1 MPQTTTKER
10 ETHGRAIVIGASI
23 AGLLAARVLA
33 DYYDQ
38 ILVVERDVFPEHP
51 QPRAGAPQSYHIHR
65 LLPRG
70 DMILEQLFP
79 GYVDD
84 LLAYGAYS
92 LEGKRSTMLTEHG
105 PVMLDLPLM
114 KVSCSRPL
122 LEWVIRQRVQAI
134 PRVQLLTNQEV
145 IGVCTNADQTRVT
158 GISTRQRG
166 HLDEQTTLQADLVID
181 ASGRTSK
188 LTQWL
193 EALGYE
199 VPENEQ
205 VHSSIGYSTRLYQ
218 LPEGANDEWGSVGK
232 QTNHGGVMGISR
244 VENRTYTILFGTIG
258 GAYPPTDVAGFEHE
272 LAHHFGT
279 VLPDVLQGAQPLG
292 DPRGYRIPVCVR
304 HHFEQMDAWPAGL
317 LVMGDALCN
326 FDPIYGQG
334 MSVAAIEA
342 ETLAQCLGE
351 QPRDSRPAFEH
362 HMLGKMQEAISPA
375 WWLSSIADLNVPGVT
390 YTGPAPLKG
399 AHIVQAYLNLYRKY
413 ALQHD
418 RAQLQRGEIS
428 QIDFSKLFMM
438 QGLLLPPREVI
449 NMSTLTTLLTSDPS
463 SAEQGL
469 LAEFCQ
475 HYPDHFEEMLS
486 EVVPDFAGAFRQDQ
500 SLAKAQVGA
509 L

>member
-1 MPQTTTKER
+1 
-10 ETHGRAIVIGASI
+10 
-23 AGLLAARVLA
+23 
-33 DYYDQ
+33 
-38 ILVVERDVFPEHP
+38 
-51 QPRAGAPQSYHIHR
+51 

-70 DMILEQLFP
+70 DRILEQLFP

-84 LLAYGAYS
+84 LLASGAYS
-92 LEGKRSTMLTEHG
+92 LEGKRTAFLTDHG
-105 PVMLDLPLM
+105 PITIDLPLM
-114 KVSCSRPL
+114 KVSWSRPL
-122 LEWVIRQRVQAI
+122 LEWVIRQRVQAL

-145 IGVCTNADQTRVT
+145 IGLYTNADQTRVT
-158 GISTRQRG
+158 GISIRQRG
-166 HLDEQTTLQADLVID
+166 HLDEQTILQADLVID

-218 LPEGANDEWGSVGK
+218 LPEGANDEWGAVGGL
-232 QTNHGGVMGISR
+232 TEHGGMMGISH
-244 VENRTYTILFGTIG
+244 VENRTFIVGFGMIG

-272 LAHHFGT
+272 LALHFGA
-279 VLPDVLQGAQPLG
+279 VLSDVLQDAQPLG

-304 HHFEQMDAWPAGL
+304 HHFEQMDVWPAGL

-342 ETLAQCLGE
+342 ETLAQCLDE
-351 QPRDSRPAFEH
+351 QSRDSCPAFEH
-362 HMLGKMQEAISPA
+362 HVLEKMQEAISPA
-375 WWLSSIADLNVPGVT
+375 WWLSSIADLSVPGVS

-399 AHIVQAYLNLYRKY
+399 AHLVQAYLNLYRKY
-413 ALQHD
+413 ALQPD
-418 RAQLQRGEIS
+418 QAQLQREEIS
-428 QIDFSKLFMM
+428 QIDFSKYFMM
-438 QGLLLPPREVI
+438 QGLLLPPRAVI
-449 NMSTLTTLLTSDPS
+449 NMSALTTLLTSDPS
-463 SAEQGL
+463 SEEQGL

-475 HYPDHFEEMLS
+475 HYPDHFEDMLS
-486 EVVPDFAGAFRQDQ
+486 EVVPDFAGAFGQDQ
-500 SLAKAQVGA
+500 SLANAQVGA